1 MTGKNVGYIRVSTA
15 QQNTARQLD
24 GVSLDKTFEDKI
36 SGKSINRP
44 ELEACLTYL
53 REGDTLHVH
62 SMDRL
67 ARNLDDLRKIV
78 KDLTNREVKV
88 RFHKESLIFTG
99 DDSPM
104 SQLLLSMMGAFA
116 EFERSLIL
124 ERQLEGIQIAKAK
137 GLYKGRKPAL
147 NAERITELLSKIST
161 GASITALAREY
172 EISRETIYQYKRNA
186 EVAGVAAA

>member
-1 MTGKNVGYIRVSTA
+1 MTGKSVGYIRVSTA

-24 GVSLDKTFEDKI
+24 GVQLDKTFEDRI
-36 SGKSINRP
+36 SGKSVDRP
-44 ELEACLTYL
+44 ELKACVVYL

-78 KDLTNREVKV
+78 RDLTNEGIKV
-88 RFHKESLIFTG
+88 QFHKENLIFTG

-116 EFERSLIL
+116 EFERSLIR
-124 ERQLEGIQIAKAK
+124 ERQLEGIQIAKTK
-137 GLYKGRKPAL
+137 GLYRGRKPAL
-147 NAERITELLSKIST
+147 SSDRVTELLSKIST
-161 GASITALAREY
+161 GAKITALAREY
-172 EISRETIYQYKRNA
+172 GISRETIYQYKRTA
-186 EVAGVAAA
+186 EVASG

>member
-1 MTGKNVGYIRVSTA
+1 MIGKNVGYIRVSTV

-24 GVSLDKTFEDKI
+24 GVQLDKVFEDKI
-36 SGKSINRP
+36 SGKSVDRP
-44 ELEACLTYL
+44 ELKACLAYL

-78 KDLTNREVKV
+78 KDLTQDGIKV
-88 RFHKESLIFTG
+88 QFHKENLIFTG

-116 EFERSLIL
+116 EFERSLIR
-124 ERQLEGIQIAKAK
+124 ERQLEGIQIAKSK
-137 GLYKGRKPAL
+137 GLYRGRKPAL
-147 NAERITELLSKIST
+147 SADRVSELLARISA
-161 GASITALAREY
+161 GESITALAREY
-172 EISRETIYQYKRNA
+172 GISRETIYQYKRGA
-186 EVAGVAAA
+186 EVAPA